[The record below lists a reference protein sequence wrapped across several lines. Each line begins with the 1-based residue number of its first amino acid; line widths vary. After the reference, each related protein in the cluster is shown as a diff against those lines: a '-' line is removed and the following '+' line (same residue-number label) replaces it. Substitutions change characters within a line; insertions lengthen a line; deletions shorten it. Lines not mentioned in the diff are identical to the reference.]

1 MTIDWSRLEEGVKAN
16 ESHGSSLGVSVISPC
31 GERWETRGDT
41 RFPAASTVKIP
52 IMIEIYRGIDR
63 GDIALDDMHIVRP
76 ADQAPGSGVL
86 QYMHAGLQLPLGDLL
101 YLMMSIS
108 DNTATNMLIDVAGM
122 DPINATMRDLG
133 MVGSNLG
140 RPMRGRLAVEGEQ
153 ENLATPNDYTTVVK
167 AILDEQAASPAAC
180 QAMITTLTLQQN
192 HRRIG
197 RYVPKSEAYR
207 WGTKTGS
214 NTGITNDVGFV
225 QSPAGP
231 MLIALYSQHS
241 GDAVASEIVLSD
253 IAKAAMQAT
262 GII

>member
-1 MTIDWSRLEEGVKAN
+1 MTTDWSRLEQTVKTH
-16 ESHGSSLGVSVISPC
+16 ESTGLIGVSVISPC
-31 GERWETRGDT
+31 GARWETQGDT

-63 GDIALDDMHIVRP
+63 GEWAMDDTYIVRP
-76 ADQAPGSGVL
+76 ADKSPGSGVL
-86 QYMHAGLQLPLGDLL
+86 QHLHAGLQLSLGDLL

-122 DPINATMRDLG
+122 DHINTTMQDLG
-133 MVGSNLG
+133 MAASTLG

-153 ENLATPNDYTTVVK
+153 ENWATPNDYTAVVK
-167 AILDEQAASPAAC
+167 AILDDQAASPASC
-180 QAMITTLTLQQN
+180 QAMLTTLTLQQN

-197 RYVPKSEAYR
+197 RFVPKSKDYR

-225 QSPAGP
+225 QSPAGT
-231 MLIALYSQHS
+231 MMIALYSQDI
-241 GDAVASEIVLSD
+241 GDAVTSEVALSD

>member
-1 MTIDWSRLEEGVKAN
+1 MTTDWSGLEQAVNAN
-16 ESHGSSLGVSVISPC
+16 EAHGSVGVSVISPR
-31 GERWETRGDT
+31 GERWEAKGDT

-63 GDIALDDMHIVRP
+63 GELKIDDPYIVRP
-76 ADQAPGSGVL
+76 EDQSPGSGVL
-86 QYMHAGLQLPLGDLL
+86 QHMHAGLQLSLGDLL

-122 DPINATMRDLG
+122 DRINATMHDLG
-133 MVGSNLG
+133 MSASTLG

-153 ENLATPNDYTTVVK
+153 ENWATPNDYTTVVK
-167 AILDEQAASPAAC
+167 AVLDKQAASPASC
-180 QAMITTLTLQQN
+180 QAMITTLPLQQN

-197 RYVPKSEAYR
+197 RHVPKSEGYC

-214 NTGITNDVGFV
+214 NTGVINDVGFV
-225 QSPAGP
+225 QAPGGT
-231 MLIALYSQHS
+231 LIIALYSQGS
-241 GDAVASEIVLSD
+241 SDAVTGELVLSD

-262 GII
+262 GIL

>member
-1 MTIDWSRLEEGVKAN
+1 MTIDWGRLEEAVNAHTSQGSIGV
-16 ESHGSSLGVSVISPC
+16 GVISPR
-31 GERWETRGDT
+31 GERWASQGET

-63 GDIALDDMHIVRP
+63 GDLALDDSYIVRP
-76 ADQAPGSGVL
+76 VDKAPGSGVL
-86 QYMHAGLQLPLGDLL
+86 QHMHAGLQLSLGDLL

-122 DPINATMRDLG
+122 DAINATMRALG
-133 MVGSNLG
+133 MAASTLG
-140 RPMRGRLAVEGEQ
+140 RPMRGRLAIEGEE
-153 ENLATPNDYTTVVK
+153 ENWATPNDYTTVVK

-180 QAMITTLTLQQN
+180 QAMITTLTKQQN

-197 RYVPKSEAYR
+197 RYVPTSKRYR
-207 WGTKTGS
+207 WGSKTGS

-225 QSPAGP
+225 QSPSGT
-231 MLIALYSQHS
+231 MIIALYSQDI
-241 GDAVASEIVLSD
+241 GDPVARELALSE